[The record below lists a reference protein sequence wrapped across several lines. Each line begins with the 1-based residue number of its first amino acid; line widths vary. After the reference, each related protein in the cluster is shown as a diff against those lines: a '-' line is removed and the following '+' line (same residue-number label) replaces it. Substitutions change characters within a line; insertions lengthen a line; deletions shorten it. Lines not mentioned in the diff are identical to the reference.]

1 MMNKPLVTSLL
12 FGPHIKLSS
21 YKVYNHS
28 IPLKT
33 SNFIPD
39 SNNLFLKMEFVS
51 SQKNSD
57 PNNTRPSE

>member
-12 FGPHIKLSS
+12 FRPHIKLSS
-21 YKVYNHS
+21 YKVYNHT

-39 SNNLFLKMEFVS
+39 SNHFLKKMEFVS
-51 SQKNSD
+51 SQKKSD